1 MKGKE
6 DVWKTF
12 EKLQSL
18 LVQKKMLKYIAESDL
33 NGKTETCICVARKQA
48 LRTNYLKHYFDKS
61 ADRPLCITCR
71 GEG

>member
-18 LVQKKMLKYIAESDL
+18 LVQKKMLKYIVERDL
-33 NGKTETCICVARKQA
+33 NGKTETCICVA
-48 LRTNYLKHYFDKS
+48 
-61 ADRPLCITCR
+61 
-71 GEG
+71 